1 MAPDTVPTSDPSAPG
16 VSAGLDGSQHAED
29 SEDQTAKIAAKAAT
43 FVPLSLRGEAPEVLG
58 AVMPTARQ
66 YVARARPGDPDEVR
80 RFMGA
85 VAELLAERINRS
97 PSRPSGHAALC
108 GGRA

>member
-1 MAPDTVPTSDPSAPG
+1 MTNPKRPVDPR
-16 VSAGLDGSQHAED
+16 HARSGAD
-29 SEDQTAKIAAKAAT
+29 PAASTDDAVEDQAAKIASKVAT
-43 FVPLSLRGEAPEVLG
+43 FGPLSLRGEAPEVLE

-66 YVARARPGDPDEVR
+66 YAARVRPGDPDEVR